1 MFRRLYHVS
10 LKIREEK
17 LGYLPRPLDWVRP
30 FGGITLFPVW
40 PAFMMTTLKDVSPR
54 AAAHVMSSSCDKDTS
69 TRDQKLQ
76 ELLQL
81 RLYRKPSSLCRYMG
95 EDLDKARLLRHALE
109 RASSCTPVKY
119 ADPMKVL
126 V

>member
-40 PAFMMTTLKDVSPR
+40 PAFMMTTLKDVSLR

-69 TRDQKLQ
+69 TGTRSYKCCSYVCI
-76 ELLQL
+76 E
-81 RLYRKPSSLCRYMG
+81 SLH
-95 EDLDKARLLRHALE
+95 LSVDKWAKTLTKHG
-109 RASSCTPVKY
+109 C
-119 ADPMKVL
+119 
-126 V
+126 